1 MRGKVFSY
9 LTGLMLTSSFRFRW
23 VALQLMELKS
33 CFTPKDVR
41 EVLRTLPK
49 TLKETYDRI
58 IDSVPKRNQSYIRA
72 ALQWIA
78 YSARPLSLDELAV
91 AVVNDPAVAK
101 SNGAENKLFGG
112 GETIHKML
120 SKLID
125 VHKKEEITWKD
136 ILDLRRESI
145 EDQKDYFMRL
155 GMLKHPGPTIVKFS
169 HSSIRDYLLQWHDD
183 ADVSRS
189 FSFSEDS
196 AHRFI
201 AKSCLAYFQS
211 MPVTASVGNKAYDPS
226 WTCLLM
232 YLASHWHTHAARL
245 PDEEPGSLA
254 YLFNELP
261 MALRF
266 LLMARDEYTDET
278 FDELVD
284 FDLSQGKPPSPEQTL
299 QYAAC
304 SGFHCV
310 IDSVLASNPD
320 LDVNA
325 SSEAGNALSF
335 ACERGYWQIADTL
348 LKRGA
353 DPNNN
358 GNRAVP
364 FFDASSLFHASKHG
378 ADDIVQELIRHGA
391 DVNTECNEA
400 DEASPLAAAVFG
412 NHPSTIK
419 LLLSNGADPD
429 ITFNTPICTAAKY
442 GEHECMDVLLRHG
455 ASLDLVDCDSP
466 SLLEFA
472 SASGSVETVKLLLAQ
487 GLDADEEN
495 RLLALHTDK
504 RCSGSTYHFNYPS
517 IEQPGPHKVYE
528 HYGSPM
534 HAAAAYGHTDVIKLL
549 VEHKA
554 AVNRRSHYWET
565 PATLARVKGNKEALE
580 YLLSRGGV
588 AAEQTEVCYRR
599 DLFEGSGVPDEAVK
613 LREGYGV
620 GEEDE
625 DDEDVMEG

>member
-9 LTGLMLTSSFRFRW
+9 LTGLMLTSSCRFRW

-41 EVLRTLPK
+41 EALRTLPK

-78 YSARPLSLDELAV
+78 CSARPLSLDELAV
-91 AVVNDPAVAK
+91 AVVIDPTVAK
-101 SNGAENKLFGG
+101 SNGAENQLFGG

-125 VHKKEEITWKD
+125 VHPKRTGSLEAIVDQKWG
-136 ILDLRRESI
+136 SI
-145 EDQKDYFMRL
+145 EE
-155 GMLKHPGPTIVKFS
+155 LKHDFERALKDDFERPREMRNHSGPTIVEFS
-169 HSSIRDYLLQWHDD
+169 HSSVRDYLLQRYDD
-183 ADVSRS
+183 ADVSKP
-189 FSFSEDS
+189 FSFSEET

-211 MPVTASVGNKAYDPS
+211 IPVTASVGNKAYDLS

-232 YLASHWHTHAARL
+232 YLIDHWHTHAARL
-245 PDEEPGSLA
+245 SGEEPGSLA
-254 YLFNELP
+254 YLLNELP

-266 LLMARDEYTDET
+266 LLMARDEHTDHR
-278 FDELVD
+278 FDELVG
-284 FDLSQGKPPSPEQTL
+284 LNISQGKPPSPEQML

-310 IDSVLASNPD
+310 VDSMLASNPD

-325 SSEAGNALSF
+325 SSAEGNALSF
-335 ACERGYWQIADTL
+335 ACERGHWQIAGTL

-353 DPNNN
+353 DPNTHDDITD
-358 GNRAVP
+358 P
-364 FFDASSLFHASKHG
+364 LFHASMYG

-391 DVNTECNEA
+391 DVNRSCELSGEATPLVAAIIGCN
-400 DEASPLAAAVFG
+400 
-412 NHPSTIK
+412 PSTTK

-429 ITFNTPICTAAKY
+429 IEYLMFMAAR
-442 GEHECMDVLLRHG
+442 GGDHECMDLLLKHG
-455 ASLDLVDCDSP
+455 ASLEIPGIVHP
-466 SLLEFA
+466 SLLENA

-487 GLDADEEN
+487 GLDVDDEN
-495 RLLALHTDK
+495 GLMRLRTDK
-504 RCSGSTYHFNYPS
+504 MLPTSTYYFRYPGISMTQQGPYGTHFNY
-517 IEQPGPHKVYE
+517 
-528 HYGSPM
+528 GSAM

-549 VEHKA
+549 VENNA
-554 AVNRRSHYWET
+554 AVNRRSYYWET
-565 PATLARVKGNKEALE
+565 PATLARVRGHKEALE
-580 YLLSRGGV
+580 YLLSKGGV
-588 AAEQTEVCYRR
+588 AAEETEECCRWDR
-599 DLFEGSGVPDEAVK
+599 FENSGLSDEGA
-613 LREGYGV
+613 
-620 GEEDE
+620 
-625 DDEDVMEG
+625 